1 MCCGSGL
8 LLSCSS
14 LILQVKVS
22 NKCYKLSSQ
31 DVKYPDIKGGDA
43 GKFKVEILAVIQ

>member
-8 LLSCSS
+8 LLLCSS

-22 NKCYKLSSQ
+22 NKCYQLSSR
-31 DVKYPDIKGGDA
+31 DIKYPGIRGGDA
-43 GKFKVEILAVIQ
+43 GKFKVEGFAVNK

>member
-1 MCCGSGL
+1 MCYGSGL

-22 NKCYKLSSQ
+22 NKCYQLSSG
-31 DVKYPDIKGGDA
+31 DIKYPDINGGDA
-43 GKFKVEILAVIQ
+43 GKFKVEVLAVIQ

>member
-1 MCCGSGL
+1 MCYGSGL

-22 NKCYKLSSQ
+22 NKCYQLSSG
-31 DVKYPDIKGGDA
+31 DIKYPDINGGDA
-43 GKFKVEILAVIQ
+43 GKFKVEGLEVNK